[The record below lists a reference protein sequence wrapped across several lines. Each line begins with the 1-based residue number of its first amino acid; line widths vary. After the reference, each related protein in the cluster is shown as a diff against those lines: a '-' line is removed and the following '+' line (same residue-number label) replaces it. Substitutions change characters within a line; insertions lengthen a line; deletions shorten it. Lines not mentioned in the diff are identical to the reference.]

1 MTRRSDRLNDRQG
14 DLLERIADGD
24 DLSNPESAPLRVSA
38 HALQSRGLIAI
49 SKRKGFFAATITDVG
64 RYYLRHGYHP
74 ENDRPS
80 GWYAAGDSQNAE
92 ELISRLSKTKSGTVR
107 VAEPDEKTRAAYR
120 GAVYAARRSGLVP
133 EGQAI
138 RYTGRSEGDIVVRL
152 LDTDEDADTDWYRI
166 RQQARKSKAEN
177 KKLPQQDLS
186 QLLIDNPAAL
196 QVSPGQWERAM
207 QFLIDLN
214 AAAARHD
221 QEVRLT
227 RRGEH
232 AKLGY
237 RIGTEKWELTL
248 AEEYLNSRGGP
259 ADYWEIK
266 SSYCKTTPTGKL
278 RLTIG
283 AYQGATNTH
292 TWQDQ
297 NRSPLERR
305 IRSIITDI
313 KASHEEAARK
323 AEDDYRKHQAYLA
336 EANRKRMEERRQ
348 WEQITASAWPQAQ
361 AMLQRRTMVAAL
373 DAWRNAQDLREI
385 CTILDD
391 TAAAAERAKDPHSAT
406 NLRNWCRVGRE
417 LADRLDPTTG
427 PASLA
432 NLAFDV
438 EPGAD
443 DLRPYLE
450 GWSPDGPH
458 QDYQRKPVEQLSLS
472 KPWPSDWEL
481 GTLPLDHQSQR

>member
-1 MTRRSDRLNDRQG
+1 MTRRSDQLNDRQG

-24 DLSNPESAPLRVSA
+24 DLSSPESAPLRVSA
-38 HALQSRGLIAI
+38 HALQSRGLVTI
-49 SKRKGFFAATITDVG
+49 SKRKGFFAASITEVG

-80 GWYAAGDSQNAE
+80 GWHSQGDSENAE
-92 ELISRLSKTKSGTVR
+92 ELMSRLGKTSNGTVR
-107 VAEPDEKTRAAYR
+107 VVEPDEKTRAAYR
-120 GAVYAARRSGLVP
+120 GAVDAARRRGLVP

-152 LDTDEDADTDWYRI
+152 LDTDEDTDTDWYRI

-177 KKLPQQDLS
+177 KKIPPQDLR

-196 QVSPGQWERAM
+196 QVSNGQRERAM

-214 AAAARHD
+214 VAAAKHD

-237 RIGTEKWELTL
+237 RIGTEQWELTL
-248 AEEYLNSRGGP
+248 AEEHLNSYGRP

-266 SSYCKTTPTGKL
+266 SSYSKTTPTGKL
-278 RLTIG
+278 RLKIG
-283 AYQGATNTH
+283 AYQGSTNTH

-297 NRSPLERR
+297 KRSPLERR

-323 AEDDYRKHQAYLA
+323 EEDNYRKHRAHMA

-348 WEQITASAWPQAQ
+348 WEQITAAARPQAQ

-391 TAAAAERAKDPHSAT
+391 TAAAAEHANDPHSAT
-406 NLRNWCRVGRE
+406 NLRNWCIVGRE
-417 LADRLDPTTG
+417 LANRLDPTTG

-432 NLAFDV
+432 NIAFDI
-438 EPGAD
+438 EPGVD
-443 DLRPYLE
+443 DLRRYLE
-450 GWSPDGPH
+450 GWSPDGPYR
-458 QDYQRKPVEQLSLS
+458 DYQRKPVEQLTLS
-472 KPWPSDWEL
+472 KPWPLDWEL
-481 GTLPLDHQSQR
+481 GTLP